1 MGDFGHASSNG
12 PGFHIDYWGSGPFVL
27 TVAGRSHR
35 FEDSDRFGLTAISAK
50 GEILARQWGERHP
63 FWSAYAAWVQQGRQV
78 EDDAQTCVWEP
89 RSPTKVRRIGRT
101 RHCVIV
107 ERGDDGA
114 PVKIVEA
121 RDGRSA

>member
-1 MGDFGHASSNG
+1 MT
-12 PGFHIDYWGSGPFVL
+12 PRKIDYWGSGPFVL

-35 FEDSDRFGLTAISAK
+35 FEDSDRFGPTAISAK

-101 RHCVIV
+101 PPFLALLPAAYPCRT
-107 ERGDDGA
+107 RQD
-114 PVKIVEA
+114 KT
-121 RDGRSA
+121 